1 MRGKQV
7 YPLRPQQ
14 CIRITPAYAGK
25 TGASDRKPPI
35 AWDHPRVCG
44 ENLVAAD
51 KRTLDVGSPPRMR
64 GKHVMGKV
72 FEVEFGITPAYAGKT

>member
-1 MRGKQV
+1 MRGKRSLSSSSASV
-7 YPLRPQQ
+7 S
-14 CIRITPAYAGK
+14 RITPAYAGK

-35 AWDHPRVCG
+35 AWDHPRVCR